1 MMLATGAQ
9 VVLQWVANRP
19 RVGKSSPSHLPS
31 ESITMRQAIAIL
43 LLLLSSVL
51 TCTAAQPTSESI
63 ETLLTLTKTE
73 ALVESVY
80 GNVEQAMRQGMAQ
93 AVAEKKLSA
102 EQQRYLEATPKRF
115 VTIMR
120 EELSWESLKPMY
132 IEIYRDSFTQ
142 EEIDGLIAFYQSPVG
157 MAFVNKMPIV
167 MQKSMTSMQARMQ
180 PMMEKMKAAMR
191 QALED
196 AKVAK

>member
-1 MMLATGAQ
+1 
-9 VVLQWVANRP
+9 
-19 RVGKSSPSHLPS
+19 
-31 ESITMRQAIAIL
+31 MRQAIAVL

-51 TCTAAQPTSESI
+51 TCVAAQPTSESI

-191 QALED
+191 QVLED

>member
-1 MMLATGAQ
+1 
-9 VVLQWVANRP
+9 
-19 RVGKSSPSHLPS
+19 
-31 ESITMRQAIAIL
+31 MRQAIAIL

-51 TCTAAQPTSESI
+51 TCAAAQPTSESI

-73 ALVESVY
+73 ALIESVY
-80 GNVEQAMRQGMAQ
+80 GNVEQAMRQGMAR
-93 AVAEKKLSA
+93 AVAGKSLSA
-102 EQQRYLEATPKRF
+102 EQQRYLEATPQRF

-120 EELSWESLKPMY
+120 EELSWENLKPMY

-180 PMMEKMKAAMR
+180 PIMEKMKAATR

>member
-1 MMLATGAQ
+1 
-9 VVLQWVANRP
+9 
-19 RVGKSSPSHLPS
+19 
-31 ESITMRQAIAIL
+31 MRHAIAIL

-63 ETLLTLTKTE
+63 DTLLTLTKTE
-73 ALVESVY
+73 ALLDSMY
-80 GNVEQAMRQGMAQ
+80 GNVEQVMRQAMAQ
-93 AVAEKKLSA
+93 AVAGKSLSD
-102 EQQRYLEATPKRF
+102 EQRRYLEATPKRF
-115 VTIMR
+115 ITFMR
-120 EELSWESLKPMY
+120 EELSWDSLKPMY

-157 MAFVNKMPIV
+157 MAFVNKMPMV

-180 PMMEKMKAAMR
+180 PMMEKMRAAMR

>member
-1 MMLATGAQ
+1 
-9 VVLQWVANRP
+9 
-19 RVGKSSPSHLPS
+19 
-31 ESITMRQAIAIL
+31 MRQAIAIV

-51 TCTAAQPTSESI
+51 MCNAAQPTSESI
-63 ETLLTLTKTE
+63 DTLLTLTRTD
-73 ALVESVY
+73 ALIDSVY
-80 GNVEQAMRQGMAQ
+80 GNVEQTMRQAMAQ
-93 AVAEKKLSA
+93 AVAGKNLSE
-102 EQQRYLEATPKRF
+102 EQQRYLQAAPARF
-115 VTIMR
+115 VAIMK

-180 PMMEKMKAAMR
+180 PMMEKMQAATR

-196 AKVAK
+196 AKVGK

>member
-1 MMLATGAQ
+1 
-9 VVLQWVANRP
+9 
-19 RVGKSSPSHLPS
+19 
-31 ESITMRQAIAIL
+31 MRQAIAIL

-51 TCTAAQPTSESI
+51 TCAVAQPTSESI
-63 ETLLTLTKTE
+63 EALLTLTKTE

-93 AVAEKKLSA
+93 AVAGKNLSA

-180 PMMEKMKAAMR
+180 PMMEKMKAATR

>member
-1 MMLATGAQ
+1 
-9 VVLQWVANRP
+9 
-19 RVGKSSPSHLPS
+19 GKS
-31 ESITMRQAIAIL
+31 
-43 LLLLSSVL
+43 LSD
-51 TCTAAQPTSESI
+51 
-63 ETLLTLTKTE
+63 
-73 ALVESVY
+73 
-80 GNVEQAMRQGMAQ
+80 EQR
-93 AVAEKKLSA
+93 
-102 EQQRYLEATPKRF
+102 RYLEAAPRQF

-167 MQKSMTSMQARMQ
+167 MQKSMTSMRTRMQ
-180 PMMEKMKAAMR
+180 PMMEKMQAATR

>member
-1 MMLATGAQ
+1 
-9 VVLQWVANRP
+9 
-19 RVGKSSPSHLPS
+19 
-31 ESITMRQAIAIL
+31 MRQAIAIL

-51 TCTAAQPTSESI
+51 TCAAAQPTSESI

-73 ALVESVY
+73 ALIESVY

-93 AVAEKKLSA
+93 AVAGKNLSA
-102 EQQRYLEATPKRF
+102 EQQRSLEATPKRF

>member
-1 MMLATGAQ
+1 MARA
-9 VVLQWVANRP
+9 VA
-19 RVGKSSPSHLPS
+19 GKS
-31 ESITMRQAIAIL
+31 
-43 LLLLSSVL
+43 
-51 TCTAAQPTSESI
+51 
-63 ETLLTLTKTE
+63 
-73 ALVESVY
+73 
-80 GNVEQAMRQGMAQ
+80 
-93 AVAEKKLSA
+93 LSA
-102 EQQRYLEATPKRF
+102 EQQRYLEATPQRF

-120 EELSWESLKPMY
+120 EELSWENLKPMY

-180 PMMEKMKAAMR
+180 PIMEKMKAATR